1 MQADFAVY
9 IIMRKVTKGLL
20 HVCVLLVG
28 LGIWLAVVVNP
39 VVFNYAG
46 AVIDAVAVQAVNRGV
61 ADIVNAD
68 TYSNLTDIRRD
79 ANGTIT
85 SINADAVAMNYLA
98 VQVSSRAQ
106 TYLNEMG
113 NEGIPVPLGTFS
125 GIPFLVGKGVPVKLS
140 LKLVG
145 AVNCSFDSA
154 FRTAGINQTEH
165 KITLRT
171 SAVVDVVLP
180 FCTKRTNVEIEM
192 LFADSIIVGEVPEF
206 LMTHIM
212 N

>member
-1 MQADFAVY
+1 
-9 IIMRKVTKGLL
+9 MRGRTKWLL
-20 HVCVLLVG
+20 RLGVLLVG
-28 LGIWLAVVVNP
+28 GVVWLTVVVNP
-39 VVFNYAG
+39 VVFNYAA

-79 ANGTIT
+79 AHGTIT
-85 SINADAVAMNYLA
+85 SINADAVAMNALA

-106 TYLNEMG
+106 TYLDAMG
-113 NEGIPVPLGTFS
+113 DEGIPVPLGTFS
-125 GIPFLVGKGVPVKLS
+125 GIPFLVGKGVSVPIS

-145 AVNCSFDSA
+145 AVNCSFDSE

-171 SAVVDVVLP
+171 AAVVDVVLP

-192 LFADSIIVGEVPEF
+192 LFSDSIIVGEVPEF